1 MVGPVVEALRL
12 SDWVIAG
19 CTLLGPVLAV
29 QAQKWVEGFREKK
42 ARRLT
47 IFRTLMATRA
57 LNLSP
62 AHVEAL
68 NAVPIDFYH
77 DKQVMDAWEE
87 YFMHLTTAPADN
99 PSWGPRRID
108 LFVKLLVLIGSRVG
122 YQFNVAQMNRIYFPN
137 AHGELDADQD
147 FVRKSVVALF
157 KGEKSLPIEI
167 IGAPGATSLQTIL
180 AEKLVKAYNEDGSLK
195 VSVVSGSLGKAAG
208 RPHHTLNE
216 LPWQAHRFHI
226 ARTNP
231 PPVIVLNCST
241 LTAIAAHRLRLAR
254 SVLRAGVEGR
264 RPGRRRHGRPR
275 EWR

>member
-1 MVGPVVEALRL
+1 MVEPVVETLRL

-137 AHGELDADQD
+137 AHGELDDDQN
-147 FVRKSVVALF
+147 FVRKSIVALF
-157 KGEKSLPIEI
+157 KGDKSLPIEI
-167 IGAPGATSLQTIL
+167 IGAPGADDTRRKTGQGLQRGWI
-180 AEKLVKAYNEDGSLK
+180 AEGQ
-195 VSVVSGSLGKAAG
+195 
-208 RPHHTLNE
+208 R
-216 LPWQAHRFHI
+216 
-226 ARTNP
+226 
-231 PPVIVLNCST
+231 C
-241 LTAIAAHRLRLAR
+241 
-254 SVLRAGVEGR
+254 
-264 RPGRRRHGRPR
+264 
-275 EWR
+275 